1 MTNMLAIILSFAV
14 IAAFII
20 GGSGVWIMLKRPA
33 ERKKG
38 LLMVGVAIVTIVNVL
53 LIATPVP

>member
-14 IAAFII
+14 IAAFVI
-20 GGSGVWIMLKRPA
+20 GSGGVWIALKRPG

-38 LLMVGVAIVTIVNVL
+38 LLMVGVAIVTLVNVWL
-53 LIATPVP
+53 LAAPVP

>member
-1 MTNMLAIILSFAV
+1 MLAIILSFAV

-20 GGSGVWIMLKRPA
+20 GGGGVWIMLKRPE

-38 LLMVGVAIVTIVNVL
+38 LLMVGVAIVTLVNVWL
-53 LIATPVP
+53 LAAPVP

>member
-20 GGSGVWIMLKRPA
+20 GGGGVWIMLKRPD

-38 LLMVGVAIVTIVNVL
+38 LLMVGVAIVTLINVWL
-53 LIATPVP
+53 LAAPIP